1 MQLAIDKYGIYRQHL
16 QNMTEDKSFKATDQQ
31 KFRGWLKKWRN
42 ARLPIS
48 SCLFVEI
55 LSPTK
60 SLSLAFQSEDINPVY
75 SISQLE
81 KAKRQLHRLERK
93 DYEDLP
99 TVKRFLDKVVLVSG
113 KYEYQNVLLHEFAT
127 AKDFAQRVKNELLQ
141 RIKVSLESRLE
152 VAENRYVLH
161 AATILNTEGWEKHN
175 DEGNEDDEFADKCVS
190 ELFDQFK
197 DPLNNA
203 GFNGTFDDLLQQ

>member
-1 MQLAIDKYGIYRQHL
+1 MQLAIDKYGIYLQHL

-42 ARLPIS
+42 ARLPIL

-60 SLSLAFQSEDINPVY
+60 SLSLAFQSEDIDPVD

-152 VAENRYVLH
+152 VAENRYVLCASRCDH
-161 AATILNTEGWEKHN
+161 FEHGRMGKA
-175 DEGNEDDEFADKCVS
+175 
-190 ELFDQFK
+190 QR
-197 DPLNNA
+197 
-203 GFNGTFDDLLQQ
+203 